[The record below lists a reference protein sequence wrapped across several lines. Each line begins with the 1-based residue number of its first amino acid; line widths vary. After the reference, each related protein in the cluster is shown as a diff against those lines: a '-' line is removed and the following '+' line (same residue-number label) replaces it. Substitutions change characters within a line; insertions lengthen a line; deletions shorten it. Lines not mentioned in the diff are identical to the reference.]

1 MARAHPGGVAW
12 TQRDSQA
19 ARVSG
24 LRTAAFAIAFG
35 AACCVGA
42 LRGVN
47 RAAAQDAGLTS
58 ASEQAGASEQ
68 PVVPAS
74 LVALVRAAKHEEALA
89 ALAALPEAQRASS
102 PLRYLRGR
110 LLERLGRAG
119 EAADALATLGGLPD
133 AVAKDAARRRAVLLA
148 QAGNCADARPL
159 LAALPSPTVAVH
171 VQRAVCARAAGDRAA
186 AITAQRA
193 AARAAGERAFA
204 EHFQLAALLADAAQ
218 RAEAARVLR
227 ALVVARPDHPKESL
241 ARARLA
247 ALEGTGTTARLD
259 AAERVARAEQFSRAH
274 QHERAL
280 AELEGVRVRG
290 GRGAA
295 ARGLRARL
303 LHVRGMALY
312 GTRARYPEAA
322 RVLAQAA
329 ALGGATAT
337 TDAFHAARALA
348 RSDDDAGAIRAYSQ
362 LVRAHPDAPEAPE
375 AEYLAGL
382 LALRSGARDGV
393 ARLERF
399 VRGPRAVRAPD
410 EVRAARAELAFAQ
423 FDAGR
428 FAEARAAFAAYAA
441 SGTGGLV
448 RGRGLY
454 WAGRAAERAN
464 DPTAAVAHYRAALA
478 AEALHWY
485 ALLARA
491 RLEALGKD
499 VGPPVPASP
508 SPNIPSAAAPLALP
522 PAPALYLALGL
533 DDDALALV
541 RRDEDALRR
550 AAPAGRELEALSA
563 LYLRL
568 GDAARA
574 HRLVAQR
581 AVLTLAPDADDA
593 WLWAAAYP
601 RPWAESVAAAER
613 AETLPDDYL
622 YAIMRQ
628 ESGYDPDAV
637 SYADAIGLLQMLPST
652 GRRIAERIGLAP
664 FDRARLF
671 EPETNIRLSAAY
683 HASLLRAFGEQWP
696 LAIAAYNAG
705 GPRVRRWLRT
715 IPDDDLARFVER
727 IPVDQTR
734 NYVRRVITHLAR
746 YRYLSDPARGWPFA
760 LPATLDRTRVGEER

>member
-1 MARAHPGGVAW
+1 VAGLRARAFATFVGVMCAVAAM
-12 TQRDSQA
+12 RDGTR
-19 ARVSG
+19 AR
-24 LRTAAFAIAFG
+24 
-35 AACCVGA
+35 
-42 LRGVN
+42 
-47 RAAAQDAGLTS
+47 AQDVRDADHAANAPS
-58 ASEQAGASEQ
+58 ADIDEATIIPA
-68 PVVPAS
+68 PLVV
-74 LVALVRAAKHEEALA
+74 LVRAAKHEEAVTMLD
-89 ALAALPEAQRASS
+89 ALPAADRETAPA
-102 PLRYLRGR
+102 RYLRGR

-119 EAADALATLGGLPD
+119 EAADAFAQSEGLPD

-148 QAGNCADARPL
+148 QAGRCAEAQPL
-159 LAALPSPTVAVH
+159 LAALPAPSVSAH
-171 VQRAVCARAAGDRAA
+171 AQRAVCARAAGERAA
-186 AITAQRA
+186 AVAAQRA
-193 AARAAGERAFA
+193 AAQAAGPRAFH
-204 EHFQLAALLADAAQ
+204 EQFQLAALLAEDGQ
-218 RAEAARVLR
+218 RAAAARVLR
-227 ALVVARPDHPKESL
+227 ALVLARPDHPKDAV

-247 ALEGTGTTARLD
+247 ALERTGTTARLD
-259 AAERVARAEQFSRAH
+259 AAEHVTRAEQLSRAH

-280 AELEGVRVRG
+280 AELEGVRFAR

-295 ARGLRARL
+295 SRSLRARL

-329 ALGGATAT
+329 SLGGPTAVA
-337 TDAFHAARALA
+337 DAFHAARALA
-348 RSDDDAGAIRAYSQ
+348 RSDDDAGAIRAYTQ
-362 LVRAHPDAPEAPE
+362 LVRAHPDAREAAE

-393 ARLERF
+393 PRLQRF

-410 EVRAARAELAFAQ
+410 EARAARAELAFAKL
-423 FDAGR
+423 DAGR
-428 FAEARAAFAAYAA
+428 FADARTAFAAYAA

-448 RGRGLY
+448 RGRGHY

-464 DPTAAVAHYRAALA
+464 DRAGAIAHYRDAIA

-491 RLEALGKD
+491 RLDALGED
-499 VGPPVPASP
+499 VGAPVPSSP
-508 SPNIPSAAAPLALP
+508 SSVIPSLLPPLALP
-522 PAPALYLALGL
+522 PAAALYVALGL

-550 AAPAGRELEALSA
+550 TAPAGRDLEALSS

-581 AVLTLAPDADDA
+581 AVLARAPGADDA
-593 WLWAAAYP
+593 WLWEAAYP
-601 RPWAESVAAAER
+601 RPWADAVRDAAR
-613 AETLPDDYL
+613 AESLPDDYL

-652 GRRIAERIGLAP
+652 GRRIAERIGVAP

-705 GPRVRRWLRT
+705 GPRVRRWLRA

-746 YRYLSDPARGWPFA
+746 YRYLRDPSAGWPFA
-760 LPATLDRTRVGEER
+760 LPATIDRARVGEER

>member
-1 MARAHPGGVAW
+1 VAGIRAFAGATIVGIACAVAVMRGESRAHA
-12 TQRDSQA
+12 QE
-19 ARVSG
+19 
-24 LRTAAFAIAFG
+24 LR
-35 AACCVGA
+35 
-42 LRGVN
+42 
-47 RAAAQDAGLTS
+47 DAGLQTPAPS
-58 ASEQAGASEQ
+58 TGTDEPS
-68 PVVPAS
+68 VVPAP
-74 LVALVRAAKHEEALA
+74 LAALVRAARHDEALA
-89 ALAALPEAQRASS
+89 TLDALPSAQRETS

-119 EAADALATLGGLPD
+119 EAADALAQTEGLPD

-148 QAGNCADARPL
+148 QAGRCAEARPL
-159 LAALPSPTVAVH
+159 LAALPAPTAAVH
-171 VQRAVCARAAGDRAA
+171 AQRAVCARAAGDRAA
-186 AITAQRA
+186 AVAAQRA
-193 AARAAGERAFA
+193 AAQAAGPRAFH
-204 EHFQLAALLADAAQ
+204 EPFQLAVLLAEAGQ
-218 RAEAARVLR
+218 RAEASRVLR
-227 ALVVARPDHPKESL
+227 ALVLARPDHPKDAV

-247 ALEGTGTTARLD
+247 ALERTGATARLD
-259 AAERVARAEQFSRAH
+259 AAEHVARAEQLSRAH

-280 AELEGVRVRG
+280 AELEGVRAAG

-295 ARGLRARL
+295 SRSLRARL

-322 RVLAQAA
+322 RALAQAA
-329 ALGGATAT
+329 SLGGPTAVA
-337 TDAFHAARALA
+337 DAFHAARALA
-348 RSDDDAGAIRAYSQ
+348 RSDDDAGAIRAYTQ
-362 LVRAHPDAPEAPE
+362 LVRAHPDAREAAE

-382 LALRSGARDGV
+382 LALRTGAPDGV

-399 VRGPRAVRAPD
+399 VRGPRATRAPD
-410 EVRAARAELAFAQ
+410 EARAARAELAFAQ
-423 FDAGR
+423 LDAGR
-428 FAEARAAFAAYAA
+428 FAEARTAFAAYAA

-454 WAGRAAERAN
+454 WAGRAAERVGDRAG
-464 DPTAAVAHYRAALA
+464 AVAHYRDALS

-485 ALLARA
+485 AQLARA
-491 RLEALGKD
+491 RLEALGED
-499 VGPPVPASP
+499 AGPPVPATP
-508 SPNIPSAAAPLALP
+508 SPTIPPVLPPLALP
-522 PAPALYLALGL
+522 PAAAFYAALGL
-533 DDDALALV
+533 DDDARATL

-550 AAPAGRELEALSA
+550 TATAGRDLEALSA
-563 LYLRL
+563 AYLRL

-574 HRLVAQR
+574 HRLVASR
-581 AVLTLAPDADDA
+581 AVLDRTPSAADA
-593 WLWAAAYP
+593 WLWEAAYP
-601 RPWAESVAAAER
+601 RPWAEAVTHAAR
-613 AETLPDDYL
+613 AESLPDDYL

-652 GRRIAERIGLAP
+652 GRRVAERIGLAP

-671 EPETNIRLSAAY
+671 DPETNIRLSAAY

-746 YRYLSDPARGWPFA
+746 YRYLRDPARGWPFA
-760 LPATLDRTRVGEER
+760 LPATIDRARVGEER